1 MPSIIIVA
9 GPNGAG
15 KTSFAR
21 EFVLHHRERFTYVN
35 ADEIQGS
42 LNQGGGEASRLDL
55 KAGRIMLQQIEAAI
69 GRLENVMLETTLA
82 TRLYAVKIPGWRR
95 QGYSVGLI
103 YLRLSSVEHSLARVA
118 KRVAAGGHSVPERTI
133 RRRFGK
139 SLEYLD
145 SIYKPLVDEWYVWDS
160 VEGNFLPAE
169 AWDDA

>member
-21 EFVLHHRERFTYVN
+21 EYLPNQRQRITYIN

-42 LNQGGGEASRLDL
+42 LRQEFGQASNLDL
-55 KAGRIMLQQIEAAI
+55 KAGRIMLQQIDVATT
-69 GRLENVMLETTLA
+69 RLENVMLETTLA
-82 TRLYAVKIPGWRR
+82 TRSYAAKIPGWRHR
-95 QGYSVGLI
+95 GYSVGLI

-118 KRVAAGGHSVPERTI
+118 RRVAAGGHTIPEPTI

-160 VEGNFLPAE
+160 VEGNFLPVE